1 MRPAT
6 QRLAAALDAPL
17 GLWPRAALVAAAAC
31 IALAY
36 LFPLWRIGMIAP
48 QYPKGLRLD
57 VYLYKLEGGNQGRD
71 VAEINSLNHYIGMAP
86 ISRADL
92 GELDWM
98 PFAFGL
104 LILLILRSAVLGN
117 GRDLVDVNV
126 LAAFVAASAMF
137 RFAYK
142 LYQFGHNLDPR
153 AAFRVEPFMPVLLG
167 RQQVA
172 NFETWAYPQLGG
184 GLIAG
189 ATLLLALAAIR
200 HFRAT
205 WSAAGR
211 TSPAAP

>member
-1 MRPAT
+1 
-6 QRLAAALDAPL
+6 
-17 GLWPRAALVAAAAC
+17 
-31 IALAY
+31 
-36 LFPLWRIGMIAP
+36 MIAP

-86 ISRADL
+86 IRRADL

-104 LILLILRSAVLGN
+104 LVLLILRAAVLGN

-126 LAAFVAASAMF
+126 LAVFVAASAMF

-142 LYQFGHNLDPR
+142 LYEFGHNLDPR

-167 RQQVA
+167 RRQVA
-172 NFETWAYPQLGG
+172 NFETWAYPQIGG
-184 GLIAG
+184 ALVAG
-189 ATLLLALAAIR
+189 AAALLAFAAVR
-200 HFRAT
+200 HFLAQ
-205 WSAAGR
+205 WSAAR
-211 TSPAAP
+211 RPAREPA